1 MKETIRIYRIDSSVL
16 YKGVVSSVSL
26 KTVPFV
32 NIITMLFVR
41 AKPAALV

>member
-1 MKETIRIYRIDSSVL
+1 MRIDRINSSVL

-32 NIITMLFVR
+32 NIITILRVR
-41 AKPAALV
+41 AKMALV